1 MIVMPINVMLIRAD
15 VEQHQLD
22 FEIYDPNAPQRPQRS
37 NNHGKRSFDK
47 GRKNNVNKR
56 NSNTSHVNNGHN
68 FKIRHRKTTA
78 VKSNKK

>member
-1 MIVMPINVMLIRAD
+1 MTNL
-15 VEQHQLD
+15 
-22 FEIYDPNAPQRPQRS
+22 EIYDPNAPKRPQRS

-68 FKIRHRKTTA
+68 
-78 VKSNKK
+78 SS